1 MCCDSSKTLDHG
13 KRTIV
18 QGLER
23 RTFAPSILLALL
35 EKGIVQTLETLL
47 KTVTSYG
54 QKLKNLLGKAQVKLP
69 SL

>member
-13 KRTIV
+13 KCTIV

-23 RTFAPSILLALL
+23 RTFTPSILLTLL
-35 EKGIVQTLETLL
+35 EKGIVRTLETLL
-47 KTVTSYG
+47 KIVTSYG
-54 QKLKNLLGKAQVKLP
+54 QKLKNLGKAQVKLP